1 MEEVIKRIIW
11 IDENVNSQENQ
22 VFLEI
27 LKDGIKDAKFYL
39 VESVEHAF
47 YLIKYKK
54 ETIVQKD
61 GTKRDSKIFQF
72 RLFYVIVSGSLSN
85 KYFNEY
91 VKATKELTILA
102 ANIIFCRDESKH
114 RMSAYYLD
122 KFLNPGKVYDEK
134 SIDKIIEYINKDESP
149 FTNYSSILQ
158 NKKIYKPGDEKY
170 GDVFFN
176 ANNISDITY
185 PYYFGQMINSTFIN
199 DFDLEGFQYFLLD
212 YYPELKDLIFP
223 SREKKIEIPYYL
235 LAKFYLHMYT
245 YEKVNFFKN
254 MNFDLFNNKFDIYR
268 IYIFLLYHALNQ
280 KSIKQYY
287 NKSLFRGAILSKN
300 EMKHFDQTWK
310 NKEELKKIN
319 DNCQN
324 KDEINSCLYFS
335 KNFMSFSKKLD
346 VALGF
351 MNEGN
356 ENLIPVLFEVEGID
370 EKEQIN
376 DFLVTNLDLD
386 NITEYEEEDVL
397 FLPFSCFEII
407 SINNEEINSFGKI
420 IKFKKINLSYI
431 YKYKTS
437 IHEYIQKIEEK
448 EKFEVFLKEVI
459 NSEFRN
465 EISESMNFY
474 NLDIGKEFQKCI
486 IKTIN
491 YFKIKSTNYYVEKFN
506 DLLDEPPQ
514 FIEKVFF

>member
-1 MEEVIKRIIW
+1 
-11 IDENVNSQENQ
+11 
-22 VFLEI
+22 
-27 LKDGIKDAKFYL
+27 
-39 VESVEHAF
+39 
-47 YLIKYKK
+47 
-54 ETIVQKD
+54 
-61 GTKRDSKIFQF
+61 
-72 RLFYVIVSGSLSN
+72 
-85 KYFNEY
+85 
-91 VKATKELTILA
+91 
-102 ANIIFCRDESKH
+102 
-114 RMSAYYLD
+114 MSAYYLD

-149 FTNYSSILQ
+149 FSNYSSILQ

-170 GDVFFN
+170 GDIFFN

-254 MNFDLFNNKFDIYR
+254 MNFDLSNNKFDIYR

-335 KNFMSFSKKLD
+335 KFLC
-346 VALGF
+346 
-351 MNEGN
+351 
-356 ENLIPVLFEVEGID
+356 LFP
-370 EKEQIN
+370 KN
-376 DFLVTNLDLD
+376 
-386 NITEYEEEDVL
+386 
-397 FLPFSCFEII
+397 
-407 SINNEEINSFGKI
+407 
-420 IKFKKINLSYI
+420 
-431 YKYKTS
+431 
-437 IHEYIQKIEEK
+437 
-448 EKFEVFLKEVI
+448 
-459 NSEFRN
+459 
-465 EISESMNFY
+465 
-474 NLDIGKEFQKCI
+474 
-486 IKTIN
+486 
-491 YFKIKSTNYYVEKFN
+491 
-506 DLLDEPPQ
+506 
-514 FIEKVFF
+514 